1 MATTPQ
7 PRPAPG
13 RRGWSAKFADA
24 LRGVKLGVRGHSS
37 FFVHGFAAAVV
48 IVAAAILNL
57 DLLEWCLL
65 LASITAVF
73 AAELFNSAIEI
84 LARVI
89 ELERR
94 PGGKDPLDI
103 AAGAVLTVAIGAA
116 IIGIIIFATRLK
128 QMIS

>member
-1 MATTPQ
+1 MAETPQ
-7 PRPAPG
+7 QRSA
-13 RRGWSAKFADA
+13 RSSRGWSAKFADA
-24 LRGVKLGVRGHSS
+24 FRGVKLGVRGHSS

-48 IVAAAILNL
+48 IVAAAILEL
-57 DLLEWCLL
+57 DLVRWCLL
-65 LASITAVF
+65 IASITAVL

-84 LARVI
+84 LGRVI

-116 IIGIIIFATRLK
+116 IIGTIIFAT
-128 QMIS
+128 QMIG